1 MPRGSLIIGL
11 GQIGMEY
18 DIHIPADHAVFTHA
32 RAFSIHPE
40 FELLGAVD
48 PSEEKRSRFSEN
60 YHKPAFR
67 DLAEALQHIDPQV
80 IIIASPTVYHKAI
93 LEEVLNLSKPL
104 AVLCEKP
111 LSYSISDARSMIE
124 LCEEKGVRLFV
135 NYMRRSDPGVIEIR
149 DRIHNGSI
157 AAPIKGV
164 AWYSKGFLHNG
175 SHFFNLLEFWLGKYQ
190 RSTVM
195 SNGRLWLDQDP
206 EPDIYVE
213 FERGNITFLA
223 AWEEAFS
230 HYTIEL
236 LSPSGRLRYEK
247 GGEYITWQS
256 TQPDPNFSGYTILNE
271 QPEIIG
277 NSMDRYQW
285 HVADQLA
292 RALAGQAASIC
303 SGREGLT
310 TLEYMNQIINF
321 KQS

>member
-1 MPRGSLIIGL
+1 MPKGILIIGL

-18 DIHIPADHAVFTHA
+18 DIHIPADHVVFTHA
-32 RAFSIHPE
+32 KAFSIHPD

-48 PSEEKRSRFSEN
+48 PSKEKRSRFSEN
-60 YHKPAFR
+60 YHKPAFT
-67 DLAEALQHIDPQV
+67 DLTEAFQNIDPQI
-80 IIIASPTVYHKAI
+80 IIIASPTIYHKVI

-111 LSYSISDARSMIE
+111 LSYCISDARSMIE
-124 LCEEKGVRLFV
+124 LCEQMGVRLFV
-135 NYMRRSDPGVIEIR
+135 NYMRRSDPGVVEIR

-157 AAPIKGV
+157 EAPIKGV

-195 SNGRLWLDQDP
+195 SNGRLWQDQDP

-213 FERGNITFLA
+213 FERGNITFIA

-247 GGEYITWQS
+247 GGEYIAWQS
-256 TQPDPNFSGYTILNE
+256 TQPDPNFSGYTILNG

-285 HVADQLA
+285 YVADQLA

-310 TLEYMNQIINF
+310 TLENMNQIINF

>member
-1 MPRGSLIIGL
+1 MPKGSLIIGL

-18 DIHIPADHAVFTHA
+18 DIDVPSDKSVFTHA
-32 RAFSIHPE
+32 RAFSIHQE

-48 PSEEKRSRFSEN
+48 PSSEKRSRFTQK

-67 DLAEALQHIDPQV
+67 DFAEALQHIDPQ
-80 IIIASPTVYHKAI
+80 IIIISSPTVYHKAI
-93 LEEVLNLSKPL
+93 LEEVLKLSKPL
-104 AVLCEKP
+104 AILCEKP

-124 LCEEKGVRLFV
+124 LCEQKGVRLFV
-135 NYMRRSDPGVIEIR
+135 NYMRRSDPGAIEIR
-149 DRIHNGSI
+149 DRIQKGSI
-157 AAPIKGV
+157 TAPIKGV

-195 SNGRLWLDQDP
+195 SNGRLWQDQDP

-236 LSPSGRLRYEK
+236 LSPSGRLRYER

-256 TQPDPNFSGYTILNE
+256 TQSDPNFSGYTILNE

-292 RALAGQAASIC
+292 RALGGRAASIC